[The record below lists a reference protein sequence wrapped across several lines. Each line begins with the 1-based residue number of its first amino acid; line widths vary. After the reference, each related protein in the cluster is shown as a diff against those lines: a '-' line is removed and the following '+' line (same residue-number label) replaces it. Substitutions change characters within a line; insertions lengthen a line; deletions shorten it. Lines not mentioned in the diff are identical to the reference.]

1 MNEFLQWCDDRM
13 AACQQC
19 KQELLRDQRGDEAKF
34 EQIRANVYGIY
45 RAVYAALS
53 TQPEALMKKLQAIP
67 AAWEVS
73 LRLAEEHGDAEK
85 AHIERIKLATSAE
98 IMQEVP
104 HD

>member
-1 MNEFLQWCDDRM
+1 MEHKNWNGFAHGAWQDEINVRDFIQTNYKEYKGNADFLAGATPR
-13 AACQQC
+13 
-19 KQELLRDQRGDEAKF
+19 
-34 EQIRANVYGIY
+34 
-45 RAVYAALS
+45 
-53 TQPEALMKKLQAIP
+53 TQGLMKKLQAIP

-73 LRLAEEHGDAEK
+73 LRLAEEHGDTEK